1 MAWFWRRIE
10 CHRLDI
16 DSSIRH
22 LWGPKVKLVGS
33 NAIDWNPSVSIPGF
47 SPESIFFG
55 QGNAAQAMQIAAGS
69 AGAVPTR
76 TQLKSLYSDR
86 KGKLPISLMLAV
98 EHGNQISIFGPDP
111 DAETLTLR
119 AGNAIN
125 FLNAVLA
132 EPEESLSYQRA
143 ISIRRSLQTT
153 DISGFTN
160 NGLFASHY
168 IKTSAPSHPSWSKCL
183 EDSKSLIDL
192 RHMKLIEGLGFEVSS
207 TPANTHV
214 LRAKG
219 QDKRV
224 VAVLLDRTESF
235 DGKSPRFQASPV
247 EWGLN
252 IASTQGAPWLIAMRD
267 SQIRLYP
274 AKDGVGVGQ
283 KSQVETYF
291 EIDLLT
297 IDEEKAALLPL
308 IFSAEALSENG
319 TADELLRES
328 QKFAAALGTRLRER
342 VYESIV
348 PPLATEIANQLRNK
362 GHELDTA
369 GLQLAYGLTLR
380 VLFRLLFQAYAEDR
394 GLLPAGRNERFDKNS
409 LKDRAKDL
417 IKHGKDF
424 EFGDA
429 SSIWFDHM
437 QIWDAIDQGSPEM
450 QIPAYNGGLFGTDEK
465 LHPEGFLI
473 RSLSV
478 PDRVM
483 GPALRALVIDDNT
496 EDGVPGMVDFRSLS
510 VREFGT
516 IYEGLLES
524 SLSVA
529 SQDLTV
535 DKKGAWVPAQ
545 KGEEVLAKSGQ
556 VYFHSASG
564 ERKATG
570 SYYTPSFVVDH
581 LIERSVEPALKNHL
595 AKVKEKLVAGDQA
608 AAYELFFDFRVA
620 DLAMGSG
627 HFLVAAIDKIETV
640 MRAFLLEPGNEIE
653 GVEAELKRLEEAAKN
668 ALGVDEAAYAEIERA
683 SLIRR
688 QIARRCIYG
697 LDINPLA
704 VELSRLAIWIHT
716 FVPGLPMSSLDHG
729 LVCGNSLT
737 GVGSIQEAMN
747 AILPGRQ
754 GAREGTLVADPL
766 EFVIEDALI
775 EAKKL
780 LSDAANADEATKAEV
795 ANAKQ
800 AFAEAKQ
807 LSERV
812 QSLFN
817 LAVANRNGVLSLG
830 DAITEEELLRHL
842 SDSGLDAFIAL
853 MNPAHLPYL
862 FPEVFLRQRPGFDAL
877 VGNPP
882 FKEVVTEELEFWNIR
897 FPGMKGLSNADQQ
910 KAKDSYRSLYP
921 TMFLDF
927 QNEQKFSKV
936 FRRALHSGPY
946 PGMGIGDAD
955 LYKAFAWRFYQLC
968 RSQGSIGLVLPHS
981 IWNTKGSS
989 EWRRAVLNKMELE
1002 VTLVSNANAWVF
1014 ENVNVGYKFSFVSGE
1029 LVEKPKRLSVK
1040 GFHTNH
1046 NDYRLGFTNTKYID
1060 PNLVLQADEY
1070 AALPSISSERELKV
1084 WAQLL
1089 TFPALG
1095 DGRVDGSRLDVKC
1108 APATEIHASLD
1119 REVFTGDSSDHPVYN
1134 HLNVGRY
1141 QFDESAGVFNY
1152 ANFDSYVSSEEIKSL
1167 ALVSKASSALS
1178 LYGRRR
1184 LEELGHPLRHP
1195 RIIFRDVVH
1204 ASNQRKVWA
1213 ALAPAS
1219 TLLTNKAPY
1228 LVFGQDTS
1236 PQAQA
1241 YLLSILNCG
1250 AVDWYTNLR
1259 FGLNLNYFIF
1269 YSIPVP
1275 LFISSQRQ
1283 LRMAE
1288 LASQLALKEKGDF
1301 GVWRNFGAT
1310 IENPEER
1317 GSAMAE
1323 IDYLSC
1329 LEFGLTL
1336 DDTKLIFDSGNKER
1350 SSLEQILEFGNLEE
1364 D

>member
-1 MAWFWRRIE
+1 M
-10 CHRLDI
+10 
-16 DSSIRH
+16 
-22 LWGPKVKLVGS
+22 KLVGS
-33 NAIDWNPSVSIPGF
+33 NEIEWNPSVSVPGF
-47 SPESIFFG
+47 APGSIFFG
-55 QGNAAQAMQIAAGS
+55 QGNAAQAMQIASGTAS
-69 AGAVPTR
+69 TVPSR

-86 KGKLPISLMLAV
+86 KGKLPISLMLAIK
-98 EHGNQISIFGPDP
+98 HGDQISIFGPDP

-143 ISIRRSLQTT
+143 LSIRRSLQTT

-168 IKTSAPSHPSWSKCL
+168 IKTSATSHPSWVKCL
-183 EDSKSLIDL
+183 EDSKGLVDL
-192 RHMKLIEGLGFEVSS
+192 RHMKLIEGLGFEVTA

-224 VAVLLDRTESF
+224 VAVLLDRNESF

-297 IDEEKAALLPL
+297 IDEDKAALLPL

-394 GLLPAGRNERFDKNS
+394 GLLPTGRNERFDKNS

-437 QIWDAIDQGSPEM
+437 QVWDAIDQGSPEM

-581 LIERSVEPALKNHL
+581 LIERSVEPALRDHL
-595 AKVKEKLVAGDQA
+595 SKVKEKIVAGDQV
-608 AAYELFFDFRVA
+608 AAYSMFFDFRVA

-640 MRAFLLEPGNEIE
+640 MRTFLLEPGNEIE
-653 GVEAELKRLEEAAKN
+653 GIEAELKRLEDASRA
-668 ALGVDEAAYAEIERA
+668 ALGADEAAYAEVERA
-683 SLIRR
+683 SLLRR

-716 FVPGLPMSSLDHG
+716 FVPGLPMSSLEHG
-729 LVCGNSLT
+729 LVCANSLT
-737 GVGSIQEAMN
+737 GIASAEEGMSALTPDREARN
-747 AILPGRQ
+747 RFSFCDWILEDSLTE
-754 GAREGTLVADPL
+754 AKEILEKVADT
-766 EFVIEDALI
+766 
-775 EAKKL
+775 
-780 LSDAANADEATKAEV
+780 DEATKSQ
-795 ANAKQ
+795 AKE
-800 AFAEAKQ
+800 AAEAHAAI
-807 LSERV
+807 RV
-812 QSLFN
+812 AAQRSKVIFD
-817 LAVANRNGVLSLG
+817 LAIANRSGVVSTG
-830 DAITEEELLRHL
+830 AAMTEADLNKIHALPEVQ
-842 SDSGLDAFIAL
+842 DFIDD
-853 MNPAHLPYL
+853 MNPAHMPYL
-862 FPEVFLRQRPGFDAL
+862 FPEVFLRENPGFDVL

-882 FKEVVTEELEFWNIR
+882 WEELVVDSTRFWASKFPGLLSIPVQERDLRIVELASQYPHLAEELQGSIETMEKMRKMLYVR
-897 FPGMKGLSNADQQ
+897 FPMGVG
-910 KAKDSYRSLYP
+910 DS
-921 TMFLDF
+921 
-927 QNEQKFSKV
+927 
-936 FRRALHSGPY
+936 
-946 PGMGIGDAD
+946 D
-955 LYKAFAWRFYQLC
+955 LYKAFGWVALGLLRPKGGFLGFVLPKTTFSAAGMQNWREALQKTGSMLDLIYLVNTGQWVFDIEARYSIALLIFASGVSKDLQL
-968 RSQGSIGLVLPHS
+968 RGPVHSLKEFRQTNSTGGVKLDRELLLSFTSSGSIPAVSDQNTADVLTVMRKSRNLDEFEGGITRPVR
-981 IWNTKGSS
+981 
-989 EWRRAVLNKMELE
+989 EFDA
-1002 VTLVSNANAWVF
+1002 TLDKKFFDHGEAANRLPVYSGKTFGHW
-1014 ENVNVGYKFSFVSGE
+1014 EPKSGE
-1029 LVEKPKRLSVK
+1029 LFGWADPEIAVTELAARMGRQLRLKSSAFY
-1040 GFHTNH
+1040 GFE
-1046 NDYRLGFTNTKYID
+1046 L
-1060 PNLVLQADEY
+1060 
-1070 AALPSISSERELKV
+1070 ERDLAGKHPLFRPRIAIRGV
-1084 WAQLL
+1084 
-1089 TFPALG
+1089 TRPTDSRTIIPAL
-1095 DGRVDGSRLDVKC
+1095 L
-1108 APATEIHASLD
+1108 P
-1119 REVFTGDSSDHPVYN
+1119 
-1134 HLNVGRY
+1134 
-1141 QFDESAGVFNY
+1141 AGVVLTNMAPYLLMPIGKEKTEAFLLAVLGSIPFDWY
-1152 ANFDSYVSSEEIKSL
+1152 ARKFIETALNFHLFSAFPIPEPRTGKAVNRAIELAGKLAAVDDSFKDWASTVGVGVGELQQVADKEAAVAEL
-1167 ALVSKASSALS
+1167 DALVSVF
-1178 LYGRRR
+1178 YGLDSTQVAHIFATFHRGWNFSDR
-1184 LEELGHPLRHP
+1184 L
-1195 RIIFRDVVH
+1195 D
-1204 ASNQRKVWA
+1204 KVQH
-1213 ALAPAS
+1213 
-1219 TLLTNKAPY
+1219 Y
-1228 LVFGQDTS
+1228 
-1236 PQAQA
+1236 
-1241 YLLSILNCG
+1241 
-1250 AVDWYTNLR
+1250 
-1259 FGLNLNYFIF
+1259 
-1269 YSIPVP
+1269 
-1275 LFISSQRQ
+1275 
-1283 LRMAE
+1283 M
-1288 LASQLALKEKGDF
+1288 KE
-1301 GVWRNFGAT
+1301 W
-1310 IENPEER
+1310 
-1317 GSAMAE
+1317 S
-1323 IDYLSC
+1323 
-1329 LEFGLTL
+1329 
-1336 DDTKLIFDSGNKER
+1336 
-1350 SSLEQILEFGNLEE
+1350 
-1364 D
+1364 

>member
-1 MAWFWRRIE
+1 MSLAGY
-10 CHRLDI
+10 RLWDK
-16 DSSIRH
+16 RPR
-22 LWGPKVKLVGS
+22 GPQVKLVGS
-33 NAIDWNPSVSIPGF
+33 NEIEWNPSVSVPGF
-47 SPESIFFG
+47 APESIFFG
-55 QGNAAQAMQIAAGS
+55 QGNAAQAMQIASGTAS
-69 AGAVPTR
+69 TVPSR

-86 KGKLPISLMLAV
+86 KGKLPISLMLAIN
-98 EHGNQISIFGPDP
+98 HGDQISIFGPDP

-119 AGNAIN
+119 AGNAVN

-183 EDSKSLIDL
+183 EDSKGLVDL
-192 RHMKLIEGLGFEVSS
+192 RHMQLIEGLGFEVTS

-297 IDEEKAALLPL
+297 IDEDKAALLPL

-348 PPLATEIANQLRNK
+348 PPLATEIANQLRSK

-529 SQDLTV
+529 EQDLTV
-535 DKKGAWVPAQ
+535 DKKGAWVPAK
-545 KGEEVLAKSGQ
+545 KGEEVLAKAGE

-640 MRAFLLEPGNEIE
+640 MRAFLLERGNSIE
-653 GVEAELKRLEEAAKN
+653 GVDAELMRLEEAAKN

-683 SLIRR
+683 SLLRR

-716 FVPGLPMSSLDHG
+716 FVPGLPMSSLEHG
-729 LVCGNSLT
+729 LVCANSLT
-737 GVGSIQEAMN
+737 GVGSVEEAMQ
-747 AILPGRQ
+747 ALLPNRTGK
-754 GAREGTLVADPL
+754 GTSLVADPL
-766 EFVIEDALI
+766 EYVIEDALN
-775 EAKKL
+775 EARSL
-780 LSDAANADEATKAEV
+780 LMDAASADEATKAEV
-795 ANAKQ
+795 KNSR
-800 AFAEAKQ
+800 E
-807 LSERV
+807 
-812 QSLFN
+812 
-817 LAVANRNGVLSLG
+817 LALKARKATDKVKSIFDVAVGNRNKIVSAGQAVTEDELVALASSKELFEFLG
-830 DAITEEELLRHL
+830 ATIP
-842 SDSGLDAFIAL
+842 G
-853 MNPAHLPYL
+853 HLPLLY
-862 FPEVFLRQRPGFDAL
+862 PEVFLRAASGFDAII
-877 VGNPP
+877 GNPP
-882 FKEVVTEELEFWNIR
+882 WEKLFVDDQRWWGRYLPGLRVLNPTQKNMAMRAFRDSRPDLEEEYELAI
-897 FPGMKGLSNADQQ
+897 KSNKLLNSAI
-910 KAKDSYRSLYP
+910 A
-921 TMFLDF
+921 
-927 QNEQKFSKV
+927 N
-936 FRRALHSGPY
+936 GPFT
-946 PGMGIGDAD
+946 GIGAAHID
-955 LYKAFAWRFYQLC
+955 LASAFAWRNWQLLAE
-968 RSQGSIGLVLPHS
+968 GGKLGIVLPRGSVAGSALNKWRQEILTLGNFRSVTFLANSKHW
-981 IWNTKGSS
+981 IFEEVHAQYTVALTCVDRAKGSS
-989 EWRRAVLNKMELE
+989 VSFSGPHFSRKEWEVAKQHEVEISTSEFEAWSETFTFPQLADAKAASVFRKAMEAPRIFSQRSDFEFRPVQGDLNSTTDKGLFTFESTGKEDME
-1002 VTLVSNANAWVF
+1002 VWGGASFNIWSK
-1014 ENVNVGYKFSFVSGE
+1014 ENVPFAVAESKSIRNHLAKKLASSSSRPASAFYGLKFDSSHLPMDKSRIAF
-1029 LVEKPKRLSVK
+1029 RLIS
-1040 GFHTNH
+1040 HSTN
-1046 NDYRLGFTNTKYID
+1046 RRTLI
-1060 PNLVLQADEY
+1060 
-1070 AALPSISSERELKV
+1070 
-1084 WAQLL
+1084 
-1089 TFPALG
+1089 
-1095 DGRVDGSRLDVKC
+1095 
-1108 APATEIHASLD
+1108 ASL
-1119 REVFTGDSSDHPVYN
+1119 VPNGIP
-1134 HLNVGRY
+1134 
-1141 QFDESAGVFNY
+1141 
-1152 ANFDSYVSSEEIKSL
+1152 
-1167 ALVSKASSALS
+1167 LVHS
-1178 LYGRRR
+1178 
-1184 LEELGHPLRHP
+1184 
-1195 RIIFRDVVH
+1195 
-1204 ASNQRKVWA
+1204 
-1213 ALAPAS
+1213 
-1219 TLLTNKAPY
+1219 APY
-1228 LVFGQDTS
+1228 LLKRAGT
-1236 PQAQA
+1236 ALAEA
-1241 YLLSILNCG
+1241 YLLGVMC
-1250 AVDWYTNLR
+1250 
-1259 FGLNLNYFIF
+1259 
-1269 YSIPVP
+1269 SIPFDWLVRRWVELNVTFELLGNLPVP
-1275 LFISSQRQ
+1275 KFSNQDKAPKRIIELVGSLVSTTSNSSSWVD
-1283 LRMAE
+1283 E
-1288 LASQLALKEKGDF
+1288 LKLLGTKLA
-1301 GVWRNFGAT
+1301 N
-1310 IENPEER
+1310 IESEED
-1317 GSAMAE
+1317 SLAE
-1323 IDYLSC
+1323 IDALVAVLYGFSEDQVEHIFEGFHRGWDFSTR
-1329 LEFGLTL
+1329 LEKVRHFM
-1336 DDTKLIFDSGNKER
+1336 KEW
-1350 SSLEQILEFGNLEE
+1350 S
-1364 D
+1364 